1 VPASASSSP
10 NAKQFFR
17 SANPGREERPQ
28 LQSVRTAVVGAS
40 GYSGQELLHYLA
52 RHPVFRPSLVTS
64 RQSAGEPLSKSIHGL
79 PRELGALTFVDAQ
92 PDFALAEKADI
103 FFLAVP
109 HGTAAPYAVALREAG
124 KTVVDLSAD
133 FRTTDPAVYQE
144 FYGHDHPA
152 PALLHESV
160 YGLPEIHRER
170 LKTAKLIAAPG
181 CFPTSIIL
189 PLVPFLRQ
197 GLIDPA
203 SISINSLSGVSG
215 AGRKLELRLLFG
227 EVNDN
232 MYPYGVPK
240 HRHLGEIEQELSL
253 AAGGKVTVT
262 FVPHLIPLHR
272 GMLTTITAQLKTPK
286 TDDELHAIVESAYRG
301 EPFVEVLKAP
311 ELPQSRQVANS
322 NRIQIAARTDARTNR
337 LLLFSSIDNLGK
349 GNASQAIQAANL
361 ACGLDETLGLG
372 Y

>member
-1 VPASASSSP
+1 MD
-10 NAKQFFR
+10 R
-17 SANPGREERPQ
+17 RERPQ

-52 RHPVFRPSLVTS
+52 RHPAFHIGLVTS
-64 RQSAGEPLSKSIHGL
+64 RQYAGELLSKSIHGL
-79 PRELGALTFVDAQ
+79 PRELGALTFVDSA
-92 PDFALAEKADI
+92 PDFTLAAQADL

-133 FRTTDPAVYQE
+133 FRTPDPACYQE

-152 PALLHESV
+152 PALLSEAV

-170 LKTAKLIAAPG
+170 LKSARLIAAPG

-197 GLIDPA
+197 GLIAPD
-203 SISINSLSGVSG
+203 SISIHSLSGVSG
-215 AGRKLELRLLFG
+215 AGRKVELRLLYG
-227 EVNDN
+227 EVNEN
-232 MYPYGVPK
+232 MYAYGVPR

-253 AAGGKVTVT
+253 AAGEKITVT
-262 FVPHLIPLHR
+262 FVPHLVPLHR
-272 GMLTTITAQLKTPK
+272 GMFTTITAKLVQPK
-286 TDDELHAIVESAYRG
+286 TDDELHGLVEAAYG
-301 EPFVEVLKAP
+301 HEPFVEVLKAP
-311 ELPQSRQVANS
+311 ALPETRQVAHS
-322 NRIQIAARTDARTNR
+322 NRIQIAARVDSRTNR
-337 LLLFSSIDNLGK
+337 LLLFSAIDNLGK

-372 Y
+372 F